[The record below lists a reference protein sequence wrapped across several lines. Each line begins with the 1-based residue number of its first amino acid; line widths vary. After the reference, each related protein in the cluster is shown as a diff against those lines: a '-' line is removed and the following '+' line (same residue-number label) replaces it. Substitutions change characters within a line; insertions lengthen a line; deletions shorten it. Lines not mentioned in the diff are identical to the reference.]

1 MILRSG
7 IWTVTER
14 NCVGWSIVT
23 ICRLP
28 YLSICL
34 MLMDGSNIAGVLDE
48 LESQGLLVTAHNA
61 LNKTWFI
68 KGDGIFQGYVATSD
82 ELIELKRENK
92 LDLSGIKSLG

>member
-1 MILRSG
+1 M
-7 IWTVTER
+7 V
-14 NCVGWSIVT
+14 NCDH
-23 ICRLP
+23 LP
-28 YLSICL
+28 SAVFVN
-34 MLMDGSNIAGVLDE
+34 MLDGMDGSNIAGVLDE

>member
-1 MILRSG
+1 M
-7 IWTVTER
+7 V
-14 NCVGWSIVT
+14 NCDH
-23 ICRLP
+23 LP
-28 YLSICL
+28 SAVFVN
-34 MLMDGSNIAGVLDE
+34 MLDGMDGSNIAGVLDE

-82 ELIELKRENK
+82 ELIELKRESK

>member
-1 MILRSG
+1 M
-7 IWTVTER
+7 
-14 NCVGWSIVT
+14 T

-28 YLSICL
+28 FLSECS
-34 MLMDGSNIAGVLDE
+34 MAMDGSNIVGVLDE

-61 LNKTWFI
+61 MNKTWYI

-82 ELIELKRENK
+82 ELIELKRENR